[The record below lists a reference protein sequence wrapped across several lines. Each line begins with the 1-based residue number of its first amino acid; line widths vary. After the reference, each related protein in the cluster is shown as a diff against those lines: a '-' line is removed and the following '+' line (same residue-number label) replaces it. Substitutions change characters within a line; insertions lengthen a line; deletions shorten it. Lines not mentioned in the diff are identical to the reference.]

1 MTMMDNDKI
10 DNDKIKNDK
19 IKIRREGLEMD
30 HHMITTDPQLLTAL
44 PQVDQAAQEVKTNE
58 MKKKQKRFR
67 MFGIGSFLYA
77 LFYTFCLYRN
87 ASGITYPF
95 FAGGTL
101 LFFGY
106 FIKKSESSSADGNRG
121 QTKAHINKTFLM
133 ASITAAGLLNCTT
146 DSGVLVFFNKL
157 LLIVLLCVL
166 LLQCWHDLTGWSVTA
181 YIKGGMMMLF
191 GGIAN
196 TIAPIC
202 DVAACW
208 QLRRRDREKDG
219 RTERSANGRRLVR
232 SVGIGLLIV
241 FPMAMLI
248 ALLLASADAVFYDLL
263 YNILTFSIDID
274 SFEDMIRVAGL
285 VSVVFVVC
293 YGIFSYNTEPQNIS
307 AIDNKAQTAKTNWDP
322 YIAVTVNGV
331 MCAMY
336 VVFSGIQIVSLF
348 LGKLPKGFT
357 YASYARHGFFE
368 LVFVCIFNIVLV
380 LCTLAYFGSLRVLRV
395 LLTIICGC
403 TYIMTVSS
411 AYRMLL
417 YIASYQLTFL
427 RLLVLWGL
435 VMIAVVMT
443 GVLVYTYDQKFS
455 LFRFVLVTL
464 TVGWLCFSAAH
475 PDYWIA
481 SYNIA
486 ACEDGQEC
494 DSYYLRRRLSL
505 DAVPALPEELWKSED
520 SVYHRRIE
528 RYQRQR
534 GMFMGFRSF
543 NFSRA
548 YAAHRI

>member
-1 MTMMDNDKI
+1 MDNNI
-10 DNDKIKNDK
+10 AVTNQQTLIAIPQMN
-19 IKIRREGLEMD
+19 RLAERETKM
-30 HHMITTDPQLLTAL
+30 
-44 PQVDQAAQEVKTNE
+44 NE
-58 MKKKQKRFR
+58 MRKKQKRFQ

-106 FIKKSESSSADGNRG
+106 FTRKSGSSSADGKE
-121 QTKAHINKTFLM
+121 QTKAHINRMFLVVCIVM
-133 ASITAAGLLNCTT
+133 AGILNCAT
-146 DSGVLVFFNKL
+146 DSGVLIFFNK
-157 LLIVLLCVL
+157 VLMFVLFGVL
-166 LLQCWHDLTGWSVTA
+166 LLQYWHDLTGWSVTA
-181 YIKGGMMMLF
+181 YVKGGAAMLF

-196 TIAPIC
+196 MTAPVY
-202 DVAACW
+202 DMSAC
-208 QLRRRDREKDG
+208 LRLRHMNSGEEGLAEKSAG
-219 RTERSANGRRLVR
+219 RRRLVR

-241 FPMAMLI
+241 IPMAMFI
-248 ALLLASADAVFYDLL
+248 AILLASADAVFCSLL
-263 YNILTFSIDID
+263 HDILTFSVDID
-274 SFEDMIRVAGL
+274 GVENVTRIAIMLVA
-285 VSVVFVVC
+285 VFAVC
-293 YGIFSYNTEPQNIS
+293 YGIFAYNVEPQNKKT
-307 AIDNKAQTAKTNWDP
+307 IDDMAGTGRTGWDS

-331 MCAMY
+331 MGVMY
-336 VVFSGIQIVSLF
+336 VVFSGIQIISLF
-348 LGKLPKGFT
+348 LGMGKLPEEYT

-368 LVFVCIFNIVLV
+368 LVFVCLFNIILV
-380 LCTLAYFGSLRVLRV
+380 LCTLAYFEGSRLLRA

-417 YIASYQLTFL
+417 YISSYHLTFL

-443 GVLVYTYDQKFS
+443 GVLVYTYNQKFS
-455 LFRFVLVTL
+455 FFRFVLMTL

-486 ACEDGQEC
+486 ACEEGQEY

-505 DAVPALPEELWKSED
+505 DAVAALPDELWED
-520 SVYHRRIE
+520 ADSAYGSRLE
-528 RYQRQR
+528 RYRRQQEE
-534 GMFMGFRSF
+534 FMGFRTF

-548 YAAHRI
+548 YAARLE